1 MVVQA
6 LAPPSVM
13 LYLELS
19 LVWTGMALCVGVL
32 LAGLAAWGTWKC
44 PDEPPVSLHC
54 QTSTSELVCD
64 RTGLPFYLP
73 KICCLCLGFSIIS
86 LKINVHSVCAVDA
99 VQIISLSTKSQNA
112 ATATLTFHSQSLSV
126 A

>member
-64 RTGLPFYLP
+64 STGLTFYLP
-73 KICCLCLGFSIIS
+73 QICCSGLGFSIIS
-86 LKINVHSVCAVDA
+86 LQSMCTVSALWMQSKSSVS
-99 VQIISLSTKSQNA
+99 VQSPKVQQRLPCFF
-112 ATATLTFHSQSLSV
+112 TANL
-126 A
+126 